1 MKSRKTAE
9 FDIMQDILK
18 TAKEQIEAL
27 KEEVAKTKEQFAI
40 TEVGKDGKVVVD
52 AKDPQEV
59 IKAKAAQWAAKN
71 KSK

>member
-9 FDIMQDILK
+9 FDMIQDILK
-18 TAKEQIEAL
+18 TAKEQIEAM
-27 KEEVAKTKEQFAI
+27 KEEVSKTKEQFA
-40 TEVGKDGKVVVD
+40 TSENGKDGKVVVGD
-52 AKDPQEV
+52 VDPQEI

>member
-1 MKSRKTAE
+1 MGT
-9 FDIMQDILK
+9 
-18 TAKEQIEAL
+18 KEQIEAL

-52 AKDPQEV
+52 AQDPQEV
-59 IKAKAAQWAAKN
+59 IKAKAAKWAAEN